1 MPSDHDDSE
10 FVDRD
15 FLESREAAGHGGSA
29 AASGPETGM
38 SDEELIEQASLAQ
51 QRLSQLHLEQQE
63 MQQKLSDLEESKRRR
78 HECSVGREEAL
89 RDLTRGIALL
99 EKAEFD
105 ARANLEQMTRTLEG
119 LRTCIQQVEAI
130 DERNWQKPDW
140 NVQLSRDSA
149 SVENARM
156 EWNAARLRWDV
167 LGSSNL
173 LEDADDS
180 GDSKPVKPFTEA
192 QSFTDFCRLGFA
204 LTWPV
209 AAAVLIIGGLVVFAL
224 LKQ

>member
-15 FLESREAAGHGGSA
+15 FLESREAASLHADASPDSQGS
-29 AASGPETGM
+29 GL
-38 SDEELIEQASLAQ
+38 SDEELIEQASMAQ
-51 QRLSQLHLEQQE
+51 QRLSQLQLEQQE

-78 HECSVGREEAL
+78 HECAVGREEVL

-99 EKAEFD
+99 DKAEFD
-105 ARANLEQMTRTLEG
+105 ARAELEQMTRTLEG
-119 LRTCIQQVEAI
+119 LRESIAKVEAI
-130 DERNWQKPDW
+130 DETNWRAEDW

-156 EWNAARLRWDV
+156 EWNAARLKWPV
-167 LGSSNL
+167 LNSSNL
-173 LEDADDS
+173 LDDES
-180 GDSKPVKPFTEA
+180 DPGEGKPVKPYTEA

-209 AAAVLIIGGLVVFAL
+209 AVAVLVIGGLIVFAL
-224 LKQ
+224 MRK